1 MGLHDLESISLTEM
15 NADILDKVERS
26 QSLGWLD
33 GLLGSYSSLPEV
45 PLGTPVE
52 VLKHLLGGVRGL
64 YFSHARTVYMKRAER
79 LLAVMETNKDKPLAI
94 FLEYVDQPDLET
106 TLRTYTVWK
115 GTLFETRVAGE
126 TVVCWHPD
134 KDFRPAHHTRIKHT
148 GYSEVGRKQRRRAA
162 RRKAAR
168 NGSRSD
174 P

>member
-15 NADILDKVERS
+15 NEDVLEKVERS

-52 VLKHLLGGVRGL
+52 VLKHLLGGMRGL
-64 YFSHARTVYMKRAER
+64 YLSHARKVYMKQAER
-79 LLAVMETNKDKPLAI
+79 LLAVVEANKASPLAI
-94 FLEYVDQPDLET
+94 FLEYVDQPDFET
-106 TLRTYTVWK
+106 TLKTYTVWK

-134 KDFRPAHHTRIKHT
+134 KDFRPADYKRIKHT
-148 GYSEVGRKQRRRAA
+148 RYSEVGRKQRRRAA
-162 RRKAAR
+162 RRE
-168 NGSRSD
+168 
-174 P
+174 